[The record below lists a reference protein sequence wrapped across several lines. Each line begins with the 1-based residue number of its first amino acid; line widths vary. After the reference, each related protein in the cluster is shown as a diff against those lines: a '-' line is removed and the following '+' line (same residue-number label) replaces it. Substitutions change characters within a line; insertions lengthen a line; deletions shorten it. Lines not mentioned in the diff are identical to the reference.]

1 MYDSLQSDQ
10 IQQFV
15 KKKTIEMLYHLMGEV
30 EYKGVVGVVHGV

>member
-10 IQQFV
+10 IQQFA
-15 KKKTIEMLYHLMGEV
+15 KKTIEMLYHLMGEV